1 MAEIRNI
8 NAEML
13 GRATAF
19 AAKATDVRFYLHGV
33 RIERNPAGGVY
44 IIATN
49 GHILC
54 VYNDPDAEP
63 SADFKEVTL
72 SLKNPTPGARGIHPY
87 FNYLKKSSERIH
99 IVKSD
104 YKMGEDD
111 VWLVNR
117 EEITAVDCH
126 YPDWRRVVNP
136 GLEITETIGFDPRYL
151 AMIKNFMLKSEGGKY
166 MGISLVGGTTKGA
179 SIWESDHG
187 LLLIMPMTPKTR
199 DTNEL
204 LIIDPEIEEVA

>member
-33 RIERNPAGGVY
+33 HIERNPAGGVY

-63 SADFKEVTL
+63 SADFEEVTL
-72 SLKNPTPGARGIHPY
+72 SLKSTIGGTRGIHPY
-87 FNYLKKSSERIH
+87 FTHLKKFSERVD

-104 YKMGEDD
+104 YKISGDD
-111 VWLVNR
+111 VWLLHEN
-117 EEITAVDCH
+117 EFLEVDCH

-166 MGISLVGGTTKGA
+166 MGINLVGGTTKGA

-187 LLLIMPMTPKTR
+187 LLLIMPMEPRTR

>member
-19 AAKATDVRFYLHGV
+19 AAKASDPRFYLHGV

-44 IIATN
+44 IVATN

-63 SADFKEVTL
+63 SADFEEVTL
-72 SLKNPTPGARGIHPY
+72 SLKSTIGGTRGIHPY
-87 FNYLKKSSERIH
+87 FTHLKKFSERVD

-104 YKMGEDD
+104 YKISGDD
-111 VWLVNR
+111 VWLLHEN
-117 EEITAVDCH
+117 EFLEVDCN

-136 GLEITETIGFDPRYL
+136 GLEITETTGFDPRYL

-204 LIIDPEIEEVA
+204 LRIDPEIEEVA

>member
-33 RIERNPAGGVY
+33 HIERNPAGGVY

-63 SADFKEVTL
+63 SADFEEVTL
-72 SLKNPTPGARGIHPY
+72 SLKSTIGGTRGIHPY
-87 FNYLKKSSERIH
+87 FTHLKKFSERVD

-104 YKMGEDD
+104 YKISGDD
-111 VWLVNR
+111 VWLLHEN
-117 EEITAVDCH
+117 EFLEVDCH

-166 MGISLVGGTTKGA
+166 MGINLVGGTTRGA

-187 LLLIMPMTPKTR
+187 LLLIMPMEPRTR